1 LAKKNDPLLI
11 SSLVF
16 KSMKWLLIAEDL
28 EKPLYIIKI
37 GGVLNQLIE
46 VIVSKIWVPYLES
59 NQEIIDKPYKGEG

>member
-11 SSLVF
+11 SSLAF

-37 GGVLNQLIE
+37 GVVSNQLIE
-46 VIVSKIWVPYLES
+46 VIVSKI
-59 NQEIIDKPYKGEG
+59 